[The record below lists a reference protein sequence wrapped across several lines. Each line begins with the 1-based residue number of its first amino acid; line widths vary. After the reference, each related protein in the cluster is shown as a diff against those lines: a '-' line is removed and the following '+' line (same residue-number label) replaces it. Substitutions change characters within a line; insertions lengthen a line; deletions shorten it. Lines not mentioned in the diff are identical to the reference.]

1 MYQSCTTALYPFY
14 YICSKHQTIYI
25 MKNILFLLLLIP
37 VISFSQYSKKE
48 LKKLKKM
55 ELKIVNR
62 GLDLNAS
69 FVPYSNGTY
78 PSGAQWNNESDWVDA
93 MFTLGLEVGDY
104 SQERQV
110 KDANNRE
117 MNLSNSLIFNGRY
130 VFDVTNYD
138 NFKGVIKIQDL
149 NNNNKIVATISYRRD
164 IRTSLKMEYV
174 IRELIKSN
182 K

>member
-1 MYQSCTTALYPFY
+1 
-14 YICSKHQTIYI
+14 
-25 MKNILFLLLLIP
+25 MKKLLLLFLLIS

-62 GLDLNAS
+62 GLDLDAT
-69 FVPYSNGTY
+69 FVPYY
-78 PSGAQWNNESDWVDA
+78 RVRESGDGWNTETNWGEA
-93 MFTLGLEVGDY
+93 MFALGLDVGDY

-130 VFDVTNYD
+130 VFDSNTYR
-138 NFKGVIKIQDL
+138 VIKIQDL
-149 NNNNKIVATISYRRD
+149 QDDNKIVATIKYKGSLNWHTLGKDISYR
-164 IRTSLKMEYV
+164 MEYV

>member
-1 MYQSCTTALYPFY
+1 
-14 YICSKHQTIYI
+14 

-62 GLDLNAS
+62 GLDLDAT
-69 FVPYSNGTY
+69 FVPYFEVQYYTRENGTQGVR
-78 PSGAQWNNESDWVDA
+78 GASVESSWAEA
-93 MFTLGLEVGDY
+93 MFTLGLDVGDY
-104 SQERQV
+104 SRQSQV

-130 VFDVTNYD
+130 VFDCNTY
-138 NFKGVIKIQDL
+138 GIIKIQDL
-149 NNNNKIVATISYRRD
+149 QNNNKIVATIKYEGRSLYGAWGKD
-164 IRTSLKMEYV
+164 LSLKMEYV
-174 IRELIKSN
+174 IKELIKLN

>member
-1 MYQSCTTALYPFY
+1 
-14 YICSKHQTIYI
+14 

-130 VFDVTNYD
+130 VFDTSTH
-138 NFKGVIKIQDL
+138 KQIKIQDL
-149 NNNNKIVATISYRRD
+149 NNNNKIVATITYKGNLGWGVGYKPL
-164 IRTSLKMEYV
+164 IRKKEYV
-174 IRELIKSN
+174 IYKLIESN

>member
-1 MYQSCTTALYPFY
+1 
-14 YICSKHQTIYI
+14 
-25 MKNILFLLLLIP
+25 MKKLLLLFLLIP
-37 VISFSQYSKKE
+37 VISFSQYSKRE

-62 GLDLNAS
+62 GLDLDAT
-69 FVPYSNGTY
+69 FVPYSYGTY
-78 PSGAQWNNESDWVDA
+78 KSGDSWNNESDWADA

-104 SQERQV
+104 SSSKNTV
-110 KDANNRE
+110 T
-117 MNLSNSLIFNGRY
+117 FNGRY
-130 VFDVTNYD
+130 VFDAKDYGNWT
-138 NFKGVIKIQDL
+138 GVIKIQDL